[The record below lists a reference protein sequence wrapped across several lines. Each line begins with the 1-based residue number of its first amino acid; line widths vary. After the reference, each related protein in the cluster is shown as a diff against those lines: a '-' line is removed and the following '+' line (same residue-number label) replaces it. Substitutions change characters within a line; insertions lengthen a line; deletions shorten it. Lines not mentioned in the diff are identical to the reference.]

1 MEIRSEVKRQ
11 WSSVSSSYVLGWGL
25 LSSVLTL
32 FLVEY
37 LKEQDLQS
45 LGADAGIAPGHL
57 QAPHYSSSRGAMR
70 KIPHF
75 STSFL
80 LGYSVSAGSVNTQL
94 SRFFSSTGEVFL
106 EMNGI
111 LLLSCLYL

>member
-1 MEIRSEVKRQ
+1 
-11 WSSVSSSYVLGWGL
+11 
-25 LSSVLTL
+25 
-32 FLVEY
+32 
-37 LKEQDLQS
+37 
-45 LGADAGIAPGHL
+45 
-57 QAPHYSSSRGAMR
+57 MR

-80 LGYSVSAGSVNTQL
+80 LGYSVFAGSVNTQL
-94 SRFFSSTGEVFL
+94 SRFLSSTGEVFL